1 MIVVSDTSP
10 ITSLADVD
18 QLDLLRLL
26 YGSVVIPRGVH
37 SEFERGQV
45 RLPGWLEV
53 RDVVDRAM
61 VVRLGV
67 ELDAGEAEALVL
79 AVELQAERVLID
91 ELKARAVA
99 ARLGLR
105 YVGVLGIL
113 LEAKERGHLAAIRPV
128 VESLV
133 DKAGF
138 WLSEE
143 LLRGTLEAAG
153 EG

>member
-1 MIVVSDTSP
+1 VIVVSDTSP

-18 QLDLLRLL
+18 QLGLLRLL
-26 YGSVVIPRGVH
+26 FGSVVIPREVH
-37 SEFERGQV
+37 GELERGNV
-45 RLPGWLEV
+45 KLPAWLEV

-61 VVRLGV
+61 VVRLGA
-67 ELDAGEAEALVL
+67 ELDDGEAEALVL

-113 LEAKERGHLAAIRPV
+113 LEAKQRGHLAAIRPV
-128 VESLV
+128 LENLV

-143 LLRGTLEAAG
+143 LLRGTLQAAG